1 MEGNNLKSLENLTR
15 IFETRIKLDKE
26 TNIETPP
33 DVLINYE
40 KYTKKID
47 SIYNDKFEKEIRSL
61 ITPEK
66 TIEKEEDRLKKLINL
81 LKERLRKREELE
93 NKYYLTT
100 GGYINSLQIII
111 SSSELEE
118 KQNRLDRI
126 TRYLDTRNEINN
138 VTSSKEELIKKLK
151 EETIKE
157 EAYTKQNKIME
168 EKLYT
173 TFLEVTKEDDYLSKI
188 NEEDINEKL
197 TIVID
202 KTKENKETLDV
213 TKESVNSLLAGL
225 VDNDYISY
233 IEDAERAYFTWENRE
248 VLLKIYNILI
258 IPSEDYNELFDK
270 RDKINKLLRK
280 RRSIKDS
287 LSIDIEDNLL
297 SFENTLKEQLE
308 TLKEEKEVIENVT
321 NYTNRISFKEERLE
335 ELEKLNNDIELL
347 SILREY
353 NLIDTYDSTEDIDNC
368 DINEDIDT
376 IIKPKE
382 TPLPQKEEEE
392 IIVKEINPYRIVEV
406 EDYPK
411 TLNLGLAKLKGES
424 VREKVNKKLNPK
436 MPTFEDL
443 TLSANEDIEDTSL
456 PIEEKIESSIPP
468 KTIPEEKEEVNTIS
482 IENNIP
488 LWSIPDEEIKIEQP
502 KEELPK
508 IDLEDKPTIDNSMF
522 WVPVSDAKLENN
534 SFPNIN
540 IDLGNN
546 KINNTDNFGF
556 PNLNS

>member
-1 MEGNNLKSLENLTR
+1 MEGNNIKSLENLTR

-47 SIYNDKFEKEIRSL
+47 SIYNDKFEKEIKSL

-173 TFLEVTKEDDYLSKI
+173 TFLEVIKEDDYLSKI

-353 NLIDTYDSTEDIDNC
+353 NLIDTYDSTEDIDTC

-382 TPLPQKEEEE
+382 TPLPQKEEE